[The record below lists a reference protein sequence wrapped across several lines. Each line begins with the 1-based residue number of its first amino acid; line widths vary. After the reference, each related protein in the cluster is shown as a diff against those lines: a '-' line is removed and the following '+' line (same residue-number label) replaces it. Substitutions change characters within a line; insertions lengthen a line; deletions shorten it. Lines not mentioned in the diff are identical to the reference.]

1 MKRTILY
8 TLLILCA
15 AAKSSAQEKLT
26 HFEVYG
32 GYECFP
38 DMTNKSGWS
47 INAGAGYAF
56 TQKYYMAAMLHC
68 GINNGKF
75 TGMYAGEKTRLS
87 HNLREYMI
95 GIGPGIYLYNGG
107 DKWIHA
113 DVLLGYGFGEETKDG
128 SDEAKRKSLDSFAT
142 AVRLGLEYQLNNG
155 IILGINAGGYY
166 VGNEIRPAVCAK
178 IGFYTP
184 LL

>member
-1 MKRTILY
+1 MKRTAFII
-8 TLLILCA
+8 LLILCA

-95 GIGPGIYLYNGG
+95 GIGPGVYLYNGG
-107 DKWIHA
+107 DKWTPMCCLA
-113 DVLLGYGFGEETKDG
+113 TDSEKRQKTAPTRPKENRSTVL
-128 SDEAKRKSLDSFAT
+128 
-142 AVRLGLEYQLNNG
+142 QQ
-155 IILGINAGGYY
+155 
-166 VGNEIRPAVCAK
+166 P
-178 IGFYTP
+178 
-184 LL
+184 